1 MRTSGWVAP
10 SKNPSQGWV
19 AGRIPKN
26 VEYFLLIFLGGQ
38 IEEYLMIIN
47 FFPTH
52 FRVENLMVKF
62 IFPEKNYFDI
72 FGTKHTFL
80 NVSFFGLK
88 SN

>member
-1 MRTSGWVAP
+1 MGRTFKKPVARVGCR
-10 SKNPSQGWV
+10 SNSLKCG
-19 AGRIPKN
+19 
-26 VEYFLLIFLGGQ
+26 IFFINFFGGQ
-38 IEEYLMIIN
+38 IEEYLMIIK
-47 FFPTH
+47 FLPTH